1 MKWFLI
7 VLVVFLVILLWPL
20 YIVIDF
26 RRKESNEINIQ
37 LIALKGLIKYKID
50 NEKIIQ
56 RYKRRK
62 KNDGEKEFKIK
73 RYLKYYNQYK
83 KVISFFWK
91 TGEIKKIHWIT
102 DIGSKDAALTG
113 IYTGLFWAIKNSVL
127 SILINKREIDD
138 IYINIYPYFNKSKF
152 ETRFNCIIKSNLVYI
167 IIISLYGLSIKKVV
181 NKNGRTSYRRAN
193 ENYNE

>member
-7 VLVVFLVILLWPL
+7 ILVVFLVILLWPL

-91 TGEIKKIHWIT
+91 RGEIKKIHWIT

-138 IYINIYPYFNKSKF
+138 IYINIYPNYNKSKF

>member
-7 VLVVFLVILLWPL
+7 ILVVFLVILLWPL

-91 TGEIKKIHWIT
+91 RGEIKKIHWIT

>member
-7 VLVVFLVILLWPL
+7 ILVVFLVILLWPL

-50 NEKIIQ
+50 NEKFIQ

-83 KVISFFWK
+83 KVISFVWK
-91 TGEIKKIHWIT
+91 RGEIKKIHWIT

-113 IYTGLFWAIKNSVL
+113 IYTGLFWAIKNSIL

>member
-7 VLVVFLVILLWPL
+7 ILVVFLVILLWPL

-91 TGEIKKIHWIT
+91 RGEIKKIHWIT

-152 ETRFNCIIKSNLVYI
+152 ETRFNCIIKSSLVYI

>member
-7 VLVVFLVILLWPL
+7 ILVVFLVILLWPL

-50 NEKIIQ
+50 NEKFIQ

-83 KVISFFWK
+83 KVIPFFWK
-91 TGEIKKIHWIT
+91 RGEIKKIHWIT

-113 IYTGLFWAIKNSVL
+113 IYTGLFWAIKNSIL

-181 NKNGRTSYRRAN
+181 NKNDRTSYRRAN

>member
-91 TGEIKKIHWIT
+91 RGEIKKIHWIT

-138 IYINIYPYFNKSKF
+138 IYINVDPYFNKSKF
-152 ETRFNCIIKSNLVYI
+152 ETRFNCIIKSSLVYI